1 MRIIWYNKEYE
12 WKEES
17 LWHLSR
23 RLKNSL
29 LDKLVCRQISKIFG
43 KKWRTQMLS
52 YLEIR
57 QKDNL
62 FAKCELEFIWT
73 IDSQKKDYLTSK
85 SRVVYVPLEKF
96 KRFAPVSVG
105 DVFTVLHDEK
115 SIKGSVIS
123 VCTRDEEA
131 KAKHKALR
139 KRAATVSV

>member
-1 MRIIWYNKEYE
+1 
-12 WKEES
+12 
-17 LWHLSR
+17 
-23 RLKNSL
+23 
-29 LDKLVCRQISKIFG
+29 
-43 KKWRTQMLS
+43 MLS

-62 FAKCELEFIWT
+62 FAKCELDFIWT
-73 IDSQKKDYLTSK
+73 IESQKKDYLTSK

-115 SIKGSVIS
+115 SIKGTVIS

>member
-1 MRIIWYNKEYE
+1 
-12 WKEES
+12 
-17 LWHLSR
+17 
-23 RLKNSL
+23 
-29 LDKLVCRQISKIFG
+29 
-43 KKWRTQMLS
+43 MLS

-73 IDSQKKDYLTSK
+73 IESQKKDYLTSE

-105 DVFTVLHDEK
+105 DVFTVLYDEK

>member
-1 MRIIWYNKEYE
+1 M
-12 WKEES
+12 
-17 LWHLSR
+17 SR

-73 IDSQKKDYLTSK
+73 IESQKKDYLTSE
-85 SRVVYVPLEKF
+85 SRVFMYHSKN
-96 KRFAPVSVG
+96 S
-105 DVFTVLHDEK
+105 
-115 SIKGSVIS
+115 
-123 VCTRDEEA
+123 RD
-131 KAKHKALR
+131 LR
-139 KRAATVSV
+139 Q

>member
-1 MRIIWYNKEYE
+1 
-12 WKEES
+12 
-17 LWHLSR
+17 
-23 RLKNSL
+23 
-29 LDKLVCRQISKIFG
+29 
-43 KKWRTQMLS
+43 MLS

-73 IDSQKKDYLTSK
+73 IESQKKDYLTSK
-85 SRVVYVPLEKF
+85 SR
-96 KRFAPVSVG
+96 VG

-115 SIKGSVIS
+115 SIKGSVIA

>member
-1 MRIIWYNKEYE
+1 
-12 WKEES
+12 
-17 LWHLSR
+17 
-23 RLKNSL
+23 
-29 LDKLVCRQISKIFG
+29 
-43 KKWRTQMLS
+43 MLS

-62 FAKCELEFIWT
+62 FAKCELEFIW
-73 IDSQKKDYLTSK
+73 SQKKDYLTSE

-96 KRFAPVSVG
+96 KRFAPVSIG
-105 DVFTVLHDEK
+105 DVFVVLHDEK
-115 SIKGSVIS
+115 SINGSVIR

>member
-1 MRIIWYNKEYE
+1 
-12 WKEES
+12 
-17 LWHLSR
+17 
-23 RLKNSL
+23 
-29 LDKLVCRQISKIFG
+29 
-43 KKWRTQMLS
+43 MLS

-73 IDSQKKDYLTSK
+73 IESQKKKYLTSE

-96 KRFAPVSVG
+96 KRFEPVSEG

-115 SIKGSVIS
+115 SIKGSAVIA

>member
-1 MRIIWYNKEYE
+1 
-12 WKEES
+12 
-17 LWHLSR
+17 
-23 RLKNSL
+23 
-29 LDKLVCRQISKIFG
+29 
-43 KKWRTQMLS
+43 MLS

-57 QKDNL
+57 QKDNM

-73 IDSQKKDYLTSK
+73 VESQKKNYLTSE

-115 SIKGSVIS
+115 SIKGSVIA